1 MPRNQLNQQSGT
13 QQPQPASQYAQ
24 PGRQVAT
31 NQQPMLLQHR
41 HSASAVMS
49 AAATGP
55 APPIPEPDYSLSES
69 DGDDE
74 NSIIVARNTKLNEK
88 IDLIDV
94 PAETS
99 GNSNTR

>member
-1 MPRNQLNQQSGT
+1 
-13 QQPQPASQYAQ
+13 
-24 PGRQVAT
+24 
-31 NQQPMLLQHR
+31 
-41 HSASAVMS
+41 MS